1 MTHPTSNMLEG
12 YIVHYILPEGDPK
25 KGEHRAAIVVRGIE
39 VGVVNL
45 IVFMDGQNDLPSGDN
60 NRNTQWQQSVRYSE
74 GKEPGTWHW
83 IETN

>member
-39 VGVVNL
+39 AGVVNL